1 LCAGLLVQWNPFL
14 NHTYQ
19 VNEMQTSGLDDNQHA
34 YRKKVAIQELEV
46 GMYVQELD
54 RPWAETP
61 FMFQGFPVKN
71 SSEIDMLMEL
81 CEYVYIDV
89 ERGADAP
96 RVYRKPVSYGR
107 PVAKELLAIANIEHA
122 ENVYPDTTDIGD
134 ELDTAKNIYEDAHR
148 SVHEMFDVL
157 GSGGMVN
164 ILELRETTNRI
175 VDSVLRNPD
184 AFMLLQKLKYKDR
197 YHYSHAINSCAL
209 AASFSRHLGLPRE
222 ELKEI
227 ALGALMLDVGILK
240 MPNALL
246 KKQGRLTPA
255 MFKLVRHHV
264 DFGIQFL
271 KNVPEFPRMALEMV
285 ASHHE
290 RVNGKGYPRGLV
302 GEQIPVSGRIAAIV
316 DCYIAMTGERPYKDQ
331 LSEHVAICEIYK
343 WRNIDFNEDLVE
355 QFIQCVGAYP
365 TGTLV
370 ELTSGQVGI
379 ILSQNRIKRL
389 YPKVLLVLNTDK
401 THYQE
406 PHTLDLWEYAQK
418 SKGRALDI
426 KRALES
432 DAFGIDPADYY
443 L

>member
-1 LCAGLLVQWNPFL
+1 MLA
-14 NHTYQ
+14 
-19 VNEMQTSGLDDNQHA
+19 SGIDDNQDTH
-34 YRKKVAIQELEV
+34 RKKVAIRELEV

-61 FMFQGFPVKN
+61 FMFQGFPIK
-71 SSEIDMLMEL
+71 SSNEIDMLLEL

-89 ERGADAP
+89 ERGMDAP
-96 RVYRKPVSYGR
+96 RVYRKPAASGR
-107 PVAKELLAIANIEHA
+107 SVAQELLDIANVAHTES
-122 ENVYPDTTDIGD
+122 VYPDTTDVEE
-134 ELDTAKNIYEDAHR
+134 ELDAAKKIYEDAHQ
-148 SVHEMFDVL
+148 SVHDMFDVL
-157 GSGGMVN
+157 GSGGKVN
-164 ILELRETTNRI
+164 ILEIRDTTNRI

-184 AFMLLQKLKYKDR
+184 AFVLLQKLKCKDR

-227 ALGALMLDVGILK
+227 ALGALMLDIGILK
-240 MPNALL
+240 MPVALL

-264 DFGIQFL
+264 DFGIQFV
-271 KNVPEFPRMALEMV
+271 KNIPEFPKTAQEMV
-285 ASHHE
+285 ATHHE
-290 RVNGKGYPRGLV
+290 RVNGKGYPRGLA
-302 GEQIPVSGRIAAIV
+302 GEQIPVCGRIAAIV
-316 DCYIAMTGERPYKDQ
+316 DCYLAMTGERPYKDPI
-331 LSEHVAICEIYK
+331 SDYAAISEIYK
-343 WRNIDFNEDLVE
+343 WRNIDFHEELVE

-370 ELTSGQVGI
+370 ELSSGQVGI
-379 ILSQNRIKRL
+379 ILSQNRLRRL
-389 YPKVLLVLNTDK
+389 YPKVLLILNADK

-406 PHTLDLWEYAQK
+406 PHTLDLWEYARE
-418 SKGRALDI
+418 SKGEVLDI

-432 DAFGIDPADYY
+432 DAFGINPADYY

>member
-1 LCAGLLVQWNPFL
+1 MLA
-14 NHTYQ
+14 
-19 VNEMQTSGLDDNQHA
+19 SGFDDNQDLH
-34 YRKKVAIQELEV
+34 RKKLTIQELEV

-61 FMFQGFPVKN
+61 FMFQGFPIKN
-71 SSEIDMLMEL
+71 NNEIGMLMEL

-89 ERGADAP
+89 ERGMDAP
-96 RVYRKPVSYGR
+96 RDYRKPVSSDKS
-107 PVAKELLAIANIEHA
+107 VSQELLDIATNKQTESC
-122 ENVYPDTTDIGD
+122 YPDTTDVEH
-134 ELDTAKNIYEDAHR
+134 ELDAARKIYEDAHN
-148 SVHEMFDVL
+148 SVRDMFDTL
-157 GSGGMVN
+157 GSGGKVN
-164 ILELRETTNRI
+164 ILEIRDTTNRI

-184 AFMLLQKLKYKDR
+184 AFTLLQKLKYKDR

-227 ALGALMLDVGILK
+227 ALGGLMLDIGILK

-264 DFGIQFL
+264 DFGIRFL
-271 KNVPEFPRMALEMV
+271 KNIPEFPGTALEMV
-285 ASHHE
+285 ATHHE
-290 RVNGKGYPRGLV
+290 RVNGKGYPRGLG
-302 GEQIPVSGRIAAIV
+302 GEHIPVCGRIAAIV
-316 DCYIAMTGERPYKDQ
+316 DCYLAMISERPYKKSI
-331 LSEHVAICEIYK
+331 SEHEAICEIYK
-343 WRNIDFNEDLVE
+343 WRNIDFNEELVE

-370 ELTSGQVGI
+370 ELSSGQVGI
-379 ILSQNRIKRL
+379 ILSQNRLRRL
-389 YPKVLLVLNTDK
+389 YPKVLLILNADK

-406 PHTLDLWEYAQK
+406 HHTLDLWEYARK
-418 SKGRALDI
+418 SKGKALDI